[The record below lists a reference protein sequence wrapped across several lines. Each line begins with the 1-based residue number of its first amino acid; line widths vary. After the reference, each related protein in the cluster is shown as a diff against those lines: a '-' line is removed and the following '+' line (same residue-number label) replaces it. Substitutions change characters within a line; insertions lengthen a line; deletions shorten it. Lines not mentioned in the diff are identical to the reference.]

1 MTTLFQLI
9 VRHMRICQTFVN
21 KCFTCQTGRGKP
33 GPDRPAV
40 GGGGGGGGDE
50 LPQTSA
56 QEKDEAVSDLDSVE
70 GGGAKSDDLRCG
82 QTSTK
87 LVSRGRTS
95 KSGQQNKEY
104 AF

>member
-1 MTTLFQLI
+1 
-9 VRHMRICQTFVN
+9 MRICQTFVN

>member
-1 MTTLFQLI
+1 
-9 VRHMRICQTFVN
+9 MRICQTFVN
-21 KCFTCQTGRGKP
+21 KCFTWQTGRGKP

>member
-1 MTTLFQLI
+1 
-9 VRHMRICQTFVN
+9 MRICQTFVN

-40 GGGGGGGGDE
+40 GGGGGDE

>member
-1 MTTLFQLI
+1 
-9 VRHMRICQTFVN
+9 MRICQTFVN

-40 GGGGGGGGDE
+40 GGGGGGGDE